1 MSFCVHVYV
10 CLHKSFYVCVCAY
23 ICMRMSMRTFLCP
36 CMTVYYVSLFAYVFL
51 CLCLRLSVS
60 SCGVFLLLH
69 QRKHLNGYFASGQA
83 EAVRFWSSINGGGG
97 RFLFF
102 EVMGIPL
109 LGNSLSRIMQRR
121 RLLLWSALLISPS
134 TFQEGSRLVLGHP
147 RTDCTAWKNGNLNL
161 LHVRPGKM
169 EI

>member
-97 RFLFF
+97 DSCSLNSVVRQLF
-102 EVMGIPL
+102 VKDNATTQTP
-109 LGNSLSRIMQRR
+109 IMECTFNF
-121 RLLLWSALLISPS
+121 SVHFPGGFTIS
-134 TFQEGSRLVLGHP
+134 TGSP
-147 RTDCTAWKNGNLNL
+147 TD
-161 LHVRPGKM
+161 
-169 EI
+169 